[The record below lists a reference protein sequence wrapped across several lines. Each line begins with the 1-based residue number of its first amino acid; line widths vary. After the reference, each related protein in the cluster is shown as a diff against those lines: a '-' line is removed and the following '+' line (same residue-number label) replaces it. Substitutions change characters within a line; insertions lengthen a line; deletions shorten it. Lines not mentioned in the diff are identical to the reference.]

1 MKLRALAVA
10 FALTAI
16 TALPVQA
23 VPVLVGSWFVGQ
35 AGAPE
40 WDSSPPNGPLA
51 YTGLEAAILLFG
63 ATYGTNPSIYSIS
76 TDLNS
81 ITHTAWYD
89 QIGLGVDEFAEDYNL
104 KYLGQFY
111 GPTSGFAG
119 GEFAS
124 SYVRDNEPGNNLYT
138 NYVFVDVNP
147 VPLPAA
153 LPLFLTGAG
162 VLHLVRRRAIRQRA
176 KRTA

>member
-40 WDSSPPNGPLA
+40 WNGSPPDGPLA

-76 TDLNS
+76 TASNS

-89 QIGLGVDEFAEDYNL
+89 QIGIGVDEFAEGYNV

-111 GPTSGFAG
+111 GPTRGYADGQS
-119 GEFAS
+119 AS
-124 SYVRDNEPGNNLYT
+124 SYVRDNESDNSAYR

-147 VPLPAA
+147 VPLPAS

-162 VLHLVRRRAIRQRA
+162 VLHLLRRRAIRERA
-176 KRTA
+176 KRAV